1 MQKPVEFLSYRRH
14 VLTHVLRSIRISHND
29 CGIERTQRRNH
40 IPQRLISAA
49 ALKSLETHY

>member
-1 MQKPVEFLSYRRH
+1 MQEPVEFLSYRRH

-29 CGIERTQRRNH
+29 CGIERRNH

-49 ALKSLETHY
+49 ALKSLETRY